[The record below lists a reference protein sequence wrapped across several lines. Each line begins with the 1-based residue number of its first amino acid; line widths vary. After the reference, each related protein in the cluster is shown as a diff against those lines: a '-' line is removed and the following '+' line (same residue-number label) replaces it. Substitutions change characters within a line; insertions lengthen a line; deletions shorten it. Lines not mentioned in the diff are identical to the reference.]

1 MGVFNK
7 LGYIMYKDDAISST
21 FYLGKENSQCKFK
34 QAGAE
39 APYSDLVKDVSTA
52 DYILPYLWFNRT
64 DGTYY
69 ISCQKKREQDIQIG
83 ILIPNA
89 KRIESGHSEMLKQ
102 KEGYLFDSDDK
113 YFHFLSLNWLDA
125 ENEQGSKTYK
135 ENICFGDYS
144 EDFLDSLYG
153 YVTENSSGGQII
165 NSLYWF
171 NNIDNSNGVALEN
184 NNLCIDNH
192 LMDSYAGYCYRYY
205 TYGTKQGDWHMID
218 LNTFYMFLGEPG
230 VSQLA
235 FDAILQRTREAVGDG
250 GSYPLIYSELNNR
263 TLLTAFTWLDTHK
276 LSHEGYLTQSGII
289 GTDNIGNGTYL
300 VDKTQRC
307 GALAQLKLP
316 VSMFKFND

>member
-1 MGVFNK
+1 MGVTNK
-7 LGYIMYKDDAISST
+7 VGYIMYKGNSIDQS
-21 FYLGKENSQCKFK
+21 FYLGQANSQCKFK
-34 QAGAE
+34 QAQAQP
-39 APYSDLVKDVSTA
+39 PYSDLVKDDQETGF
-52 DYILPYLWFNRT
+52 ILPYLWFNRT

-89 KRIESGHSEMLKQ
+89 KRIESGGTEMFKQ

-153 YVTENSSGGQII
+153 YVTENQSGGQII

-184 NNLCIDNH
+184 NNLCIDNY

-205 TYGTKQGDWHMID
+205 TDGTKQGDWRMID
-218 LNTFYMFLGEPG
+218 LNTFYMFLDDPTGPKI
-230 VSQLA
+230 S
-235 FDAILQRTREAVGDG
+235 FISMLQRTREAIGDG
-250 GSYPLIYSELNNR
+250 GNYNSNKS
-263 TLLTAFTWLDTHK
+263 LLTAFTWLDTHRLAHGEELK
-276 LSHEGYLTQSGII
+276 QNGVLGRDYI
-289 GTDNIGNGTYL
+289 GTGDYL

-316 VSMFKFND
+316 VSMFKFNN

>member
-1 MGVFNK
+1 MGLNAV
-7 LGYIMYKDDAISST
+7 GYIMYKGTSIDQS
-21 FYLGKENSQCKFK
+21 FYLGQANSQCKFK
-34 QAGAE
+34 QAEAE
-39 APYSDLVKDVSTA
+39 APYSDLVKDISA
-52 DYILPYLWFNRT
+52 DFILPYLWFNRT

-89 KRIESGHSEMLKQ
+89 KRIESGGSEMFKQ

-113 YFHFLSLNWLDA
+113 YFHFLSLNWLDT

-153 YVTENSSGGQII
+153 YVTENQSGGQIL

-184 NNLCIDNH
+184 NNLCIDNY

-205 TYGTKQGDWHMID
+205 TYGTKQGDWRMID
-218 LNTFYMFLGEPG
+218 LNTFYMFLNGSTGPTI
-230 VSQLA
+230 SFLR
-235 FDAILQRTREAVGDG
+235 ILQKTREAIGDG
-250 GSYPLIYSELNNR
+250 GNYNSNNVS
-263 TLLTAFTWLDTHK
+263 LLTAFTWLDTHE
-276 LSHEGYLTQSGII
+276 LSHVGYLTQNGIFGNDYI
-289 GTDNIGNGTYL
+289 GTGTYL
-300 VDKTQRC
+300 VEKTQRC
-307 GALAQLKLP
+307 AALAQLKLP

>member
-1 MGVFNK
+1 MGLTNK
-7 LGYIMYKDDAISST
+7 VGYIMYKGNSIDQS
-21 FYLGKENSQCKFK
+21 FYLGQENSQCKFK
-34 QAGAE
+34 QPQAE
-39 APYSDLVKDVSTA
+39 TPYSDLVKDNTITGF
-52 DYILPYLWFNRT
+52 ILPYLWFNRT

-69 ISCQKKREQDIQIG
+69 ISCQKKRELDIQIG

-89 KRIESGHSEMLKQ
+89 KRIESGGTKMLKQ

-144 EDFLDSLYG
+144 EDFLNSLYG
-153 YVTENSSGGQII
+153 YLTENSPSKPLD
-165 NSLYWF
+165 SLYWF
-171 NNIDNSNGVALEN
+171 YNIDNSNGVALEN
-184 NNLCIDNH
+184 NKLCIDNY

-218 LNTFYMFLGEPG
+218 LNTFYMFLDGPTG
-230 VSQLA
+230 PSLS
-235 FDAILQRTREAVGDG
+235 FISILQRTREAVGDG
-250 GSYPLIYSELNNR
+250 GNYNFNKI
-263 TLLTAFTWLDTHK
+263 LTAFTWLDGHRF
-276 LSHEGYLTQSGII
+276 LHEPYLTQSGIFGNDKI
-289 GTDNIGNGTYL
+289 GSEYYK

-316 VSMFKFND
+316 VSMFKFNN

>member
-1 MGVFNK
+1 MGLTNK
-7 LGYIMYKDDAISST
+7 VGYIMYKGTSIDWS
-21 FYLGKENSQCKFK
+21 FYLGQGNSQCKFK
-34 QAGAE
+34 QAKAE
-39 APYSDLVKDVSTA
+39 APYSDLVKDDSVTGF
-52 DYILPYLWFNRT
+52 ILPYLWFNRT

-69 ISCQKKREQDIQIG
+69 ISCQKKRELDIHIG

-89 KRIESGHSEMLKQ
+89 KRIESGGTKMLKQ

-153 YVTENSSGGQII
+153 YLTENSPSNQLS
-165 NSLYWF
+165 SLYWF
-171 NNIDNSNGVALEN
+171 YNIDNSNGVALEN
-184 NNLCIDNH
+184 NNLCIDNY

-218 LNTFYMFLGEPG
+218 LNTFYMFIDDPTGPSL
-230 VSQLA
+230 S
-235 FDAILQRTREAVGDG
+235 FISILQRTREAVGDG
-250 GSYPLIYSELNNR
+250 GKYNGNK
-263 TLLTAFTWLDTHK
+263 LLTAFTWLDGHK
-276 LSHEGYLTQSGII
+276 FLHEHNLTQSGIF
-289 GTDNIGNGTYL
+289 GKDNIGNGKYL
-300 VDKTQRC
+300 VDKTQRLA
-307 GALAQLKLP
+307 ALAQLKLP

>member
-1 MGVFNK
+1 MGLTNK
-7 LGYIMYKDDAISST
+7 VGYIMYKGTSIDQS
-21 FYLGKENSQCKFK
+21 FYLGQGNSQCKFK
-34 QAGAE
+34 QAQPQ
-39 APYSDLVKDVSTA
+39 APYSDLVKDVSTG
-52 DYILPYLWFNRT
+52 YFILPYLWFNRT

-89 KRIESGHSEMLKQ
+89 KRIESVHNIEILKQ
-102 KEGYLFDSDDK
+102 KDGYLFDSDDK

-153 YVTENSSGGQII
+153 YLTQDSPSNQLD
-165 NSLYWF
+165 SLYWF
-171 NNIDNSNGVALEN
+171 YNIDNSNGVALEN
-184 NNLCIDNH
+184 NNLCIDNY
-192 LMDSYAGYCYRYY
+192 LADSYAGYCYRYY

-218 LNTFYMFLGEPG
+218 LNTFYMFLDDPTGP
-230 VSQLA
+230 SISFLSM
-235 FDAILQRTREAVGDG
+235 FQRTREAVGDG
-250 GSYPLIYSELNNR
+250 GNYNSNKVP
-263 TLLTAFTWLDTHK
+263 LLTAFTWLDAHK
-276 LSHEGYLTQSGII
+276 LSHEGYLTHSGVF
-289 GTDNIGNGTYL
+289 GRDYIGNGTYL

-307 GALAQLKLP
+307 AALAQLKLP

>member
-1 MGVFNK
+1 MGLTNK
-7 LGYIMYKDDAISST
+7 VGYIMYKGNSIDCT
-21 FYLGKENSQCKFK
+21 FYLGKANSQCKFK
-34 QAGAE
+34 QAYAA
-39 APYSDLVKDVSTA
+39 APYSDLVKDVSIA
-52 DYILPYLWFNRT
+52 GYILPYLWFNRT

-89 KRIESGHSEMLKQ
+89 KRIESGGTKMFKQ

-153 YVTENSSGGQII
+153 YVTENQSGGHIL

-184 NNLCIDNH
+184 NNLCIDNY

-205 TYGTKQGDWHMID
+205 TYGTKQGDWRMID
-218 LNTFYMFLGEPG
+218 LNTFYMFLDGPTG
-230 VSQLA
+230 PTLS
-235 FDAILQRTREAVGDG
+235 FISILNRTREAVGDG
-250 GSYPLIYSELNNR
+250 GNYNSNIS
-263 TLLTAFTWLDTHK
+263 LLTAFTWLDTHK
-276 LSHEGYLTQSGII
+276 LQHEPYLTQSGIF
-289 GTDNIGNGTYL
+289 GKDNIGSEYYK

-307 GALAQLKLP
+307 AALAQLKLP
-316 VSMFKFND
+316 VSMFKFNN

>member
-1 MGVFNK
+1 MGLNAV
-7 LGYIMYKDDAISST
+7 GYIMYKGTSIDQS
-21 FYLGKENSQCKFK
+21 FYLGQGNSQCKFK
-34 QAGAE
+34 QAQTE
-39 APYSDLVKDVSTA
+39 APFSDLVKDVSTA
-52 DYILPYLWFNRT
+52 DFILPYLWFNRT

-69 ISCQKKREQDIQIG
+69 ISCQKKREQDIHIG

-89 KRIESGHSEMLKQ
+89 KRIESGGTKMLKQ

-144 EDFLDSLYG
+144 EVFLDSLYG
-153 YVTENSSGGQII
+153 YVTENSSGGQIL

-184 NNLCIDNH
+184 NNLCIDNY

-205 TYGTKQGDWHMID
+205 TDGTKQGDWHMID
-218 LNTFYMFLGEPG
+218 LNTFYMFLDGPTG
-230 VSQLA
+230 PSLS
-235 FDAILQRTREAVGDG
+235 FISILQRTREAVGDG
-250 GSYPLIYSELNNR
+250 GNYNSNNVS
-263 TLLTAFTWLDTHK
+263 LLTAFTWLDTHE
-276 LSHEGYLTQSGII
+276 LSHIGYLKQNGVLGKDYI
-289 GTDNIGNGTYL
+289 GTEYYL

-307 GALAQLKLP
+307 AALAQLKLP
-316 VSMFKFND
+316 VSMFKFNY

>member
-1 MGVFNK
+1 MGLNAV
-7 LGYIMYKDDAISST
+7 GYIMYKDNSIDQS
-21 FYLGKENSQCKFK
+21 FYLDQANSQCKFK
-34 QAGAE
+34 QAQAE
-39 APYSDLVKDVSTA
+39 APYSDLVKDDSVTGF
-52 DYILPYLWFNRT
+52 ILPYLWFNRT
-64 DGTYY
+64 DLTYY
-69 ISCQKKREQDIQIG
+69 ISCQKKREQDIHIG

-89 KRIESGHSEMLKQ
+89 KRIESGGGKMFKQ

-153 YVTENSSGGQII
+153 YLTDNSPS
-165 NSLYWF
+165 NRHDSLYWF
-171 NNIDNSNGVALEN
+171 YNIDNSNGVALEN
-184 NNLCIDNH
+184 NNLCIYDYCIDNY

-218 LNTFYMFLGEPG
+218 LNTFYMFLDDSNGP
-230 VSQLA
+230 SLS
-235 FDAILQRTREAVGDG
+235 FISILQRTREAVGDG
-250 GSYPLIYSELNNR
+250 GFYNCYKAP
-263 TLLTAFTWLDTHK
+263 LLTAFTWLDGHRFI
-276 LSHEGYLTQSGII
+276 HEHNLKQTGIL
-289 GTDNIGNGTYL
+289 GSDYIGNGNYF

-316 VSMFKFND
+316 VSMFKFK

>member
-1 MGVFNK
+1 MGLTNK
-7 LGYIMYKDDAISST
+7 VGYIMYKGTSIDQS
-21 FYLGKENSQCKFK
+21 FYLGQENSQCKFK
-34 QAGAE
+34 QSQAE
-39 APYSDLVKDVSTA
+39 APYSDLVKDVSTVGF
-52 DYILPYLWFNRT
+52 ILPYLWFNRT

-69 ISCQKKREQDIQIG
+69 ISCQKKRELDIQIG

-89 KRIESGHSEMLKQ
+89 KRIGSGVTELLKR

-153 YVTENSSGGQII
+153 YVTQYSGSRPPDG
-165 NSLYWF
+165 LFWY

-184 NNLCIDNH
+184 NNLCIDNY

-218 LNTFYMFLGEPG
+218 LNTFYMFL
-230 VSQLA
+230 
-235 FDAILQRTREAVGDG
+235 DASHGPSISFISILNRTREAVGDG
-250 GSYPLIYSELNNR
+250 GSYNFRKVS
-263 TLLTAFTWLDTHK
+263 LTAFTWLDAHK
-276 LSHEGYLTQSGII
+276 LQHEHNLTQSGIF
-289 GTDNIGNGTYL
+289 GKDNIGSEYYK

-307 GALAQLKLP
+307 AALAQLKLP
-316 VSMFKFND
+316 VSMFKFNN

>member
-1 MGVFNK
+1 MGLTNK
-7 LGYIMYKDDAISST
+7 VGYIMYKGESIDMS

-34 QAGAE
+34 QSQAE
-39 APYSDLVKDVSTA
+39 APYSDLVKDVSPA
-52 DYILPYLWFNRT
+52 DFILPYLWFNRT

-89 KRIESGHSEMLKQ
+89 KRIESGHLEMLKQ
-102 KEGYLFDSDDK
+102 KAGYLFDSDDK

-153 YVTENSSGGQII
+153 YVTENLPSNLHG
-165 NSLYWF
+165 SLYWF

-184 NNLCIDNH
+184 NKLCIDNY

-205 TYGTKQGDWHMID
+205 TEGTKQGDWHMID
-218 LNTFYMFLGEPG
+218 LNTFYMFLTVPDSNAPK
-230 VSQLA
+230 VL
-235 FDAILQRTREAVGDG
+235 FLAILQRTREAVGDG
-250 GSYPLIYSELNNR
+250 GNYNSNKVP
-263 TLLTAFTWLDTHK
+263 LLTAFTWLDAHK
-276 LSHEGYLTQSGII
+276 LQHEQYLTQNGVFGRDYI
-289 GTDNIGNGTYL
+289 GSEYYL

>member
-1 MGVFNK
+1 MGLNAV
-7 LGYIMYKDDAISST
+7 GYIMYKGTSIDQS
-21 FYLGKENSQCKFK
+21 FYLGQYNSQCKFK
-34 QAGAE
+34 QAYAV
-39 APYSDLVKDVSTA
+39 APYSDLVKDVSSA
-52 DYILPYLWFNRT
+52 DFILPYLWFNRT

-89 KRIESGHSEMLKQ
+89 KRIESAGVKMLKQ
-102 KEGYLFDSDDK
+102 KEGYLFDSDDN
-113 YFHFLSLNWLDA
+113 YFHFLSLNWLDT

-153 YVTENSSGGQII
+153 YLTQDSPSNQLD
-165 NSLYWF
+165 SLYWF
-171 NNIDNSNGVALEN
+171 YNIDNSNGVALEN
-184 NNLCIDNH
+184 NNLCIDNY

-205 TYGTKQGDWHMID
+205 TYGTKQGDWRMID
-218 LNTFYMFLGEPG
+218 LNTFYMFLDGPTG
-230 VSQLA
+230 PSISFLSMFQK
-235 FDAILQRTREAVGDG
+235 TREAIGDG
-250 GSYPLIYSELNNR
+250 GNYNR
-263 TLLTAFTWLDTHK
+263 NKISLLTAFTWLDGHIAQ
-276 LSHEGYLTQSGII
+276 HEPYLTQNGIFGNDYI
-289 GTDNIGNGTYL
+289 GTQYYL

>member
-1 MGVFNK
+1 MGLTNK
-7 LGYIMYKDDAISST
+7 VGYIMYKGDSIDQS
-21 FYLGKENSQCKFK
+21 FYLGQGNSQCKFK
-34 QAGAE
+34 QAQAQ
-39 APYSDLVKDVSTA
+39 APYSDLVKDVST
-52 DYILPYLWFNRT
+52 DFILPYLWFNRT

-69 ISCQKKREQDIQIG
+69 ISCQKKREQDIHIG

-89 KRIESGHSEMLKQ
+89 KRADSSGLKMLKQ
-102 KEGYLFDSDDK
+102 NEGYLFDSDDK

-153 YVTENSSGGQII
+153 YVTQGAPVDIPV
-165 NSLYWF
+165 SLYWF

-184 NNLCIDNH
+184 NNLCIDNY

-218 LNTFYMFLGEPG
+218 LNTFYMFLDDSNGPG
-230 VSQLA
+230 HS
-235 FDAILQRTREAVGDG
+235 FISILQKTREAVGDG
-250 GSYPLIYSELNNR
+250 GNYNFNKVS
-263 TLLTAFTWLDTHK
+263 LTAFTWLDGHRAQ
-276 LSHEGYLTQSGII
+276 HEPNLTQSGIL
-289 GTDNIGNGTYL
+289 GKDNIGSEYYK

-307 GALAQLKLP
+307 AALAQLKLP
-316 VSMFKFND
+316 VSMFKFNN

>member
-1 MGVFNK
+1 MGLTNK
-7 LGYIMYKDDAISST
+7 VGYIMYKGASIDQS
-21 FYLGKENSQCKFK
+21 FYLGQGNSQCKFK
-34 QAGAE
+34 QAQAD
-39 APYSDLVKDVSTA
+39 APYSDLVKDYQQTGF
-52 DYILPYLWFNRT
+52 ILPYLWFNRT

-69 ISCQKKREQDIQIG
+69 ISCQKKRELDIHIG

-89 KRIESGHSEMLKQ
+89 KRIESGGTKMLKQ

-153 YVTENSSGGQII
+153 YLTQDSPSKQLE
-165 NSLYWF
+165 SLYWF
-171 NNIDNSNGVALEN
+171 YNIDNSNGVALEN
-184 NNLCIDNH
+184 NNLCIDNY

-205 TYGTKQGDWHMID
+205 TYGTKPGDWHMID
-218 LNTFYMFLGEPG
+218 LNTFYLFLDGPTG
-230 VSQLA
+230 PNYS
-235 FDAILQRTREAVGDG
+235 FISMLQRTREAVGDG
-250 GSYPLIYSELNNR
+250 GNYNFNKVS
-263 TLLTAFTWLDTHK
+263 LTAFTWLDGHRFM
-276 LSHEGYLTQSGII
+276 HEHNLTQSGIF
-289 GTDNIGNGTYL
+289 GKDKIGNGNYL

-307 GALAQLKLP
+307 AALAQLKLP

>member
-1 MGVFNK
+1 MGLTNK
-7 LGYIMYKDDAISST
+7 VGYIMYKGASIDQS
-21 FYLGKENSQCKFK
+21 FYLGQGNSQCKFK
-34 QAGAE
+34 QAQAD
-39 APYSDLVKDVSTA
+39 APYSDLVKDYQQTGF
-52 DYILPYLWFNRT
+52 ILPYLWFNRT

-69 ISCQKKREQDIQIG
+69 ISCQKKRELDIHIG

-89 KRIESGHSEMLKQ
+89 KRIESGGTKMLKQ

-153 YVTENSSGGQII
+153 YLTQDSPSKQLE
-165 NSLYWF
+165 SLYWF
-171 NNIDNSNGVALEN
+171 YNIDNSNGVALEN
-184 NNLCIDNH
+184 NNLCIDNY

-218 LNTFYMFLGEPG
+218 LNTFYMFLDGPTG
-230 VSQLA
+230 PNYS
-235 FDAILQRTREAVGDG
+235 FISMLQRTREAVGDG
-250 GSYPLIYSELNNR
+250 GNYNFNKVS
-263 TLLTAFTWLDTHK
+263 LTAFTWLDGHRFM
-276 LSHEGYLTQSGII
+276 HEHNLTQSGIF
-289 GTDNIGNGTYL
+289 GKDKIGNGNYL

-307 GALAQLKLP
+307 AALAQLKLP

>member
-1 MGVFNK
+1 M
-7 LGYIMYKDDAISST
+7 GYIMYKGTSIDQS
-21 FYLGKENSQCKFK
+21 FYLNQASSQCKFK
-34 QAGAE
+34 QVKAD

-52 DYILPYLWFNRT
+52 DFILPYLWFNRT

-89 KRIESGHSEMLKQ
+89 KRIESGDIKMLKQ

-144 EDFLDSLYG
+144 ADFLDSLYG
-153 YVTENSSGGQII
+153 YVTENSSGGQIL

-184 NNLCIDNH
+184 NNLCIDNY

-205 TYGTKQGDWHMID
+205 TSGTKQGDWHMID
-218 LNTFYMFLGEPG
+218 LNTFYMFLDGPTG
-230 VSQLA
+230 PILSFLS
-235 FDAILQRTREAVGDG
+235 ILQRTREAVGDG
-250 GSYPLIYSELNNR
+250 GNYNSNKVS
-263 TLLTAFTWLDTHK
+263 LLTAFTWLDTHE
-276 LSHEGYLTQSGII
+276 LSHVGYLTQNGVL
-289 GTDNIGNGTYL
+289 GRDYIGNGTYL

-307 GALAQLKLP
+307 AALAQLKLP
-316 VSMFKFND
+316 VSMFKFNN

>member
-1 MGVFNK
+1 MGLTNK
-7 LGYIMYKDDAISST
+7 VGYIMYKGDSIDWS
-21 FYLGKENSQCKFK
+21 FYLGQGNSQCKFK
-34 QAGAE
+34 QAQAQP
-39 APYSDLVKDVSTA
+39 PYSDLVKDVSINF
-52 DYILPYLWFNRT
+52 ILPYLWFNRT

-69 ISCQKKREQDIQIG
+69 ISCQQKREQDIHIG

-89 KRIESGHSEMLKQ
+89 KRIESGRIEMLKQ

-153 YVTENSSGGQII
+153 YLTENSPSEQFK
-165 NSLYWF
+165 SLYWF
-171 NNIDNSNGVALEN
+171 YNIDNSNGVALEN
-184 NNLCIDNH
+184 NNLCIDNY

-218 LNTFYMFLGEPG
+218 LNTFYMFLGAGDNNSPNI
-230 VSQLA
+230 A
-235 FDAILQRTREAVGDG
+235 FSSILQKTREAVGDG
-250 GSYPLIYSELNNR
+250 GNYYFNKI
-263 TLLTAFTWLDTHK
+263 LTAFTWLDGHRAQ
-276 LSHEGYLTQSGII
+276 HEHNLKQTGILGRDKI
-289 GTDNIGNGTYL
+289 GHEYYL
-300 VDKTQRC
+300 VDKTQRLA
-307 GALAQLKLP
+307 ALAQLKLP

>member
-1 MGVFNK
+1 MGVTNK
-7 LGYIMYKDDAISST
+7 VGYIMYKGNSIDQS
-21 FYLGKENSQCKFK
+21 FYLGQASSLCKFK
-34 QAGAE
+34 QAE
-39 APYSDLVKDVSTA
+39 PQAPYSDLVKDISTA

-89 KRIESGHSEMLKQ
+89 KRIESVNNIEMLKQ

-125 ENEQGSKTYK
+125 ENEQGSKTHK

-153 YVTENSSGGQII
+153 YVTQNFSSKNLAG
-165 NSLYWF
+165 LFWF

-184 NNLCIDNH
+184 NNLCIDNY

-205 TYGTKQGDWHMID
+205 TYGTKQGDWRMID
-218 LNTFYMFLGEPG
+218 LNTFYMFLDDSNGP
-230 VSQLA
+230 SFSFLR
-235 FDAILQRTREAVGDG
+235 ILQRTREAVGDG
-250 GSYPLIYSELNNR
+250 GNYNSNKIS
-263 TLLTAFTWLDTHK
+263 LLTAFTWLDTHE
-276 LSHEGYLTQSGII
+276 LSHVGYLTQNGVLGRDYI
-289 GTDNIGNGTYL
+289 GSEYYL
-300 VDKTQRC
+300 VDKAQRC

>member
-1 MGVFNK
+1 MGLNAV
-7 LGYIMYKDDAISST
+7 GYIMYKGTSIDQS
-21 FYLGKENSQCKFK
+21 FYLGQGNSQCKFK
-34 QAGAE
+34 QVQAE
-39 APYSDLVKDVSTA
+39 APYSDLVKDDLVTGF
-52 DYILPYLWFNRT
+52 ILPYLWFNRT

-69 ISCQKKREQDIQIG
+69 ISCQKKREQDIHIG

-89 KRIESGHSEMLKQ
+89 KRIESGDTKMLKQ

-153 YVTENSSGGQII
+153 YLTQNSPSNQLD
-165 NSLYWF
+165 SLYWF
-171 NNIDNSNGVALEN
+171 HNIDNSNGVALEN
-184 NNLCIDNH
+184 NNLCIDNY

-218 LNTFYMFLGEPG
+218 LNTFYMFLAAGDHNSPNI
-230 VSQLA
+230 S
-235 FDAILQRTREAVGDG
+235 FSSMLQRTREAVGDG
-250 GSYPLIYSELNNR
+250 GNYNFNKI
-263 TLLTAFTWLDTHK
+263 LTAFTWLDGHRAQ
-276 LSHEGYLTQSGII
+276 HEPNLKQRGIL
-289 GTDNIGNGTYL
+289 GRDKIGNEYYL
-300 VDKTQRC
+300 VDKTQRLA
-307 GALAQLKLP
+307 ALAQLKLP